1 MLLVG
6 GNVLGLL
13 GIRPQANL
21 CIFSYIFKNLKIILS
36 VYFCHCGGC

>member
-1 MLLVG
+1 MLLVS

-13 GIRPQANL
+13 AIRPQANL
-21 CIFSYIFKNLKIILS
+21 CIFSYIFKNFLIIPS